1 MALTVE
7 DGTVQ
12 DETPDSYASVSD
24 TDTYIDRWH
33 NDSAW
38 SSASDPEKER
48 SLLRATRFVDAHG
61 FIGQRTDPDQSLAWP
76 RAWVGSIDG
85 RIIASNEI
93 PREIKEA
100 TMEAAMRDRNG
111 ESLFPDHDGGTIR
124 SESKQ
129 VGDLSTSTQYASSK
143 RAGKTFEAI
152 RALLRPFLQSTR
164 GIQRGL

>member
-7 DGTVQ
+7 TGTVQ
-12 DETPDSYASVSD
+12 DETPDSYASISD
-24 TDTYIDRWH
+24 LDTYIARWH
-33 NDSAW
+33 DDSTW
-38 SSASDPEKER
+38 TGLSAGAKER
-48 SLLRATRFVDAHG
+48 SALRGTRFVDAHT

-100 TMEAAMRDRNG
+100 MMEAALRDAQG

-129 VGDLSTSTQYASSK
+129 VGDLSTSTQYARSK